1 MGDIPI
7 FVAMDSADTWTN
19 PGEFFLDE
27 EYQPTVVA
35 GVPPDYFAATGQ
47 LWGNPLYRWQAMA
60 DSGYAWWLRRIRA
73 ALRLVDLV
81 RVDHFRG
88 FAGYWEVPAGEK
100 TAVNGQWVP
109 GPGAAFF
116 EVVQRELGDLPIIAE
131 DLGEITPDVVELRDR
146 FDLPGM
152 KVLQF
157 AFSTDASRQVLA
169 AQLHPQ
175 LRRLLRHARQ
185 RHHAAAGMSTAPRP
199 KSATSSAATCAPT
212 AKTRPGRLIDAAF
225 RSVAVIAI
233 VPLQDV
239 LSLVRGAH
247 EPARHVRRQL
257 DVALPPRAADGPR
270 RVAPARGH
278 DDLWPRPA
286 DLRRQGCRSGRPIR
300 PTGQRVGRP
309 GRAGM
314 SGPVAPASP
323 ASIAPST
330 AGRARLGQWTLPLIL
345 LGSLAARLWYS
356 SVNPFSYDETH
367 NLMIGALAHA
377 GYAPYR
383 EIYSVIAPFALLTMQ
398 AAATLFGSAHTVR
411 SLGILYG
418 LAGVA
423 ALYYLTWQHSACPK
437 TVAAAAGAVF
447 FSFNPH
453 FFFVSTS
460 LNLEAGALAFGLLA
474 VAAVEA
480 YRTRPAT
487 AQRAW
492 LWLLA
497 AGVAFGLSTTY
508 KVFVPFVPA
517 VIAVQLLLI
526 LSVDRGHSL
535 RSLRTYG
542 ELLKL
547 GLICVAGVAL
557 VLALFLLI
565 FDRAALLEQV
575 IASRFVLREA
585 IEGDEAGVNIAE
597 ALSAGDVLQY
607 APLLAGAG
615 PGPVGG
621 VASAATPRLDLAGV
635 GPVCPRFPPQP

>member
-1 MGDIPI
+1 
-7 FVAMDSADTWTN
+7 
-19 PGEFFLDE
+19 
-27 EYQPTVVA
+27 
-35 GVPPDYFAATGQ
+35 
-47 LWGNPLYRWQAMA
+47 
-60 DSGYAWWLRRIRA
+60 
-73 ALRLVDLV
+73 
-81 RVDHFRG
+81 
-88 FAGYWEVPAGEK
+88 
-100 TAVNGQWVP
+100 
-109 GPGAAFF
+109 
-116 EVVQRELGDLPIIAE
+116 
-131 DLGEITPDVVELRDR
+131 
-146 FDLPGM
+146 
-152 KVLQF
+152 
-157 AFSTDASRQVLA
+157 
-169 AQLHPQ
+169 
-175 LRRLLRHARQ
+175 
-185 RHHAAAGMSTAPRP
+185 MS
-199 KSATSSAATCAPT
+199 S
-212 AKTRPGRLIDAAF
+212 
-225 RSVAVIAI
+225 
-233 VPLQDV
+233 
-239 LSLVRGAH
+239 
-247 EPARHVRRQL
+247 
-257 DVALPPRAADGPR
+257 
-270 RVAPARGH
+270 
-278 DDLWPRPA
+278 
-286 DLRRQGCRSGRPIR
+286 
-300 PTGQRVGRP
+300 
-309 GRAGM
+309 
-314 SGPVAPASP
+314 PVAPAAPDP
-323 ASIAPST
+323 AAPST
-330 AGRARLGQWTLPLIL
+330 AGRVRLGRWTLPLIL

-367 NLMIGALAHA
+367 NLMIGALARA

-411 SLGILYG
+411 SLGIVYG

-423 ALYYLTWQHSACPK
+423 ALYYLIWQHSARPK
-437 TVAAAAGAVF
+437 IVAAAAGAVF

-480 YRTRPAT
+480 YRTRSAPGQHQ

-547 GLICVAGVAL
+547 GLICAAGVAL

-585 IEGDEAGVNIAE
+585 IEVDEAGVNISE
-597 ALSAGDVLQY
+597 ALSAGDLLQY
-607 APLLAGAG
+607 APLLAGALLG
-615 PGPVGG
+615 LWAVWRRRLNHAWIWLVWGLFALAFLLSHDPVRPRHTVMILPPLAALSGLGVAYLTAILARDRQNLARWLNPVLVGG
-621 VASAATPRLDLAGV
+621 LLGWAVFAPLPLVEIESFVDKHPVRQAAIDLVQQTTAPGDCLISKENRLHFLAGRLSTPYLSLISTARLFSGLLPASAIAQEVVQHDCPVLVYTDTFDRLIPDLRRELDGLVLAQADARGPARAGLSAGGLCRQVGYTGRPARGAELPPGRAHRLARLRPGAGTVAGGAERASIYLLAGA
-635 GPVCPRFPPQP
+635 GAA